1 MSLLLLK
8 GGPRHRLREAAGWL
22 ACGCVVLAVHGGALG
37 YLLSKPPI
45 AAADA
50 PAAIMIE
57 LAEMPVSPEA
67 EPTETAP
74 GPPMV
79 EAPKEVEEEVK
90 PDPLAEVED
99 TPPPEPEPEIEQ
111 EPVPEV
117 DESPA
122 PDIEVPLPPPPPL
135 AQELTPPEKPVEKP
149 KERPK
154 EKPKPRKKNKKPPA
168 PRTAAAP
175 ALDAARSDRVAAPT
189 QGASSSNSRAVAN
202 WRSRLMAHLNRH
214 KRFPAGEN
222 GRGKS
227 RVAFTIDR
235 SGRVVAVRLVGSSGN
250 PRFDQEAVA
259 MIRRSSPVPAPPDDV
274 GGRTISFTVPVDF
287 TRR

>member
-8 GGPRHRLREAAGWL
+8 GGPGHRLRVAAGW
-22 ACGCVVLAVHGGALG
+22 AVCGCVVLAAHGGALG
-37 YLLSKPPI
+37 YLLSKPPEV
-45 AAADA
+45 AADA

-57 LAEMPVSPEA
+57 LAEMPVSPES

-79 EAPKEVEEEVK
+79 EAPEEVEEEVK

-99 TPPPEPEPEIEQ
+99 APPPPPMPEQ
-111 EPVPEV
+111 EPLPEV
-117 DESPA
+117 AESPA

-135 AQELTPPEKPVEKP
+135 ASELTPPEKEIEKP

-154 EKPKPRKKNKKPPA
+154 QKPKPRKKSKKPPA

-175 ALDAARSDRVAAPT
+175 ALDAARADRVAAPS
-189 QGASSSNSRAVAN
+189 QGASSSNSRAAAT

-222 GRGKS
+222 GSGKA

-235 SGRVVAVRLVGSSGN
+235 SGRVIAARLVGSSGVST
-250 PRFDQEAVA
+250 FDQEAVA
-259 MIRRSSPVPAPPDDV
+259 MIRRASPVPPPPPDV
-274 GGRTISFTVPVDF
+274 GGSRISFTVPVDF
-287 TRR
+287 ARR